1 MLSNLKYKLLLK
13 QFKNR
18 VYNYAIYML
27 RNRMDADDVT
37 QEVLIK
43 LWKNLDSFNM
53 NAASSYIMKMT
64 HNLCIDYLRRRNISL
79 KRELEIDN
87 IFEET
92 YTNVNDINN
101 PELMLSKENLSLK
114 LKEAIENLP
123 LNLKSIFIM
132 YQLQGMKYKEIS
144 KVLDLPLNSVK
155 VYLMRARIKL
165 QKELKLLKDE
175 ITIPN

>member
-1 MLSNLKYKLLLK
+1 MLK
-13 QFKNR
+13 
-18 VYNYAIYML
+18 
-27 RNRMDADDVT
+27 NRMDADDVT

-43 LWKNLDSFNM
+43 LWKNLGNFNM
-53 NAASSYIMKMT
+53 NAAGSYIMKMT

-92 YTNVNDINN
+92 YTNVNDLNN
-101 PELMLSKENLSLK
+101 PELVLLKENLSRR
-114 LKEAIENLP
+114 LKEAVENLP
-123 LNLKSIFIM
+123 LNLKSIFVM
-132 YQLQGMKYKEIS
+132 YQIQGMKYKEIS
-144 KVLDLPLNSVK
+144 EALDLPINSVK

-175 ITIPN
+175 IAIPN

>member
-13 QFKNR
+13 QFKNK
-18 VYNYAIYML
+18 VYNYSIYML

-43 LWKNLDSFNM
+43 LWKNINNFNI
-53 NAASSYIMKMT
+53 NAASSYIMKIT
-64 HNLCIDYLRRRNISL
+64 HNLCIDYLRRRNILL
-79 KRELEIDN
+79 KRELEIDD

-92 YTNVNDINN
+92 YTNINDLNN
-101 PELMLSKENLSLK
+101 PELMISRENLSLR
-114 LKEAIENLP
+114 LKDAIENLP
-123 LNLKSIFIM
+123 LNLKSIFVM
-132 YQLQGMKYKEIS
+132 YQLHGMKYKEIS
-144 KVLDLPLNSVK
+144 EALDLPLNSVK

-175 ITIPN
+175 IAIPN